1 MGFELSSM
9 SPYDN
14 LIFSLLGGNMM
25 AERVTI
31 LLLFVCC
38 SSKLYIGIGAYEL
51 SKEEDLELEEQLKL
65 LNKPA
70 ITTIET
76 IYGEKYDCVDFYK
89 QPAFDHPALKN
100 HNFHPEMIPNSYP
113 EGRMYKNS
121 STNNR
126 SKSLWVNGEGCPVGT
141 VPIKKTTKED
151 LINAKLAS
159 KIYDKQYNPLTQQE
173 PGTHYAILHTNYG
186 TGRKFNG
193 GGMETATYNPRP
205 VTGSQ
210 YSSSQ
215 VKIVNGRDSIEVGWT
230 VNPTLYKDDR
240 VRLFIYTNAGASRCF
255 NTHCPGFII
264 VRTDVPIDQILD
276 PISQRGKKLY
286 GQTLLIY
293 RDSPS
298 GNWWLELDRAQT
310 KVGFWPKSIFT
321 GLTDLATYIEW
332 GGKVYG
338 PHLAP
343 SPPMGTG
350 FKLEV
355 NLFWDAFCRL
365 IVTVNETYQI
375 IDATE
380 TSTYA
385 DIEQYQA
392 IDMGFYN
399 PTYRHLML
407 YGGPGGYIG
416 K

>member
-1 MGFELSSM
+1 
-9 SPYDN
+9 
-14 LIFSLLGGNMM
+14 M
-25 AERVTI
+25 AVRVTI
-31 LLLFVCC
+31 LLLFVCWF
-38 SSKLYIGIGAYEL
+38 SKLYIGIGAYKL
-51 SKEEDLELEEQLKL
+51 SKEDDFELQEHV
-65 LNKPA
+65 
-70 ITTIET
+70 TTIEMR
-76 IYGEKYDCVDFYK
+76 
-89 QPAFDHPALKN
+89 PS
-100 HNFHPEMIPNSYP
+100 SYP
-113 EGRMYKNS
+113 EGRTCKNS
-121 STNNR
+121 STTNR
-126 SKSLWVNGEGCPVGT
+126 SKSLWADGEGCPVGT
-141 VPIKKTTKED
+141 VPIKKTTEED

-159 KIYDKQYNPLTQQE
+159 KIYDKQYKPLTQQE

-186 TGRKFNG
+186 TGKKFNG

-215 VKIVNGRDSIEVGWT
+215 LKIINGRDSMEVGWT

-240 VRLFIYTNAGASRCF
+240 VRLFIYTNAGTSRCF
-255 NTHCPGFII
+255 NTHCPGFVI

-276 PISQRGKKLY
+276 PISQRGKILY
-286 GQTLLIY
+286 GQTVLIY

-298 GNWWLELDRAQT
+298 GNWWLELDPEQT
-310 KVGFWPKSIFT
+310 KVGFWPKHIFT
-321 GLTDLATYIEW
+321 GLTDLATSIEW

-355 NLFWDAFCRL
+355 NLFKDAFCRR

-380 TSTYA
+380 KSTYA

-392 IDMGFYN
+392 IDVGFYN